1 MFKVKHLY
9 LHKVYVYFKFYNK
22 KFALVIIGWKYPI
35 YKRGDVGLGKK
46 DVASA

>member
-22 KFALVIIGWKYPI
+22 KFALVIIGWKYPT
-35 YKRGDVGLGKK
+35 KGGGGGKK